1 MLTEVKNNYKSIL
14 KYFDFDEFI
23 SSSSYKKQ
31 KLIEMAKSGAKRP
44 TNKTKEG
51 RCLTRYTVKSSNI
64 YCPEFDKTIRKSRPD
79 WFESTSQ
86 IMKQKLIE
94 MANNRESRPHSRL
107 TKEGRALRSYTNKS
121 QSTYCPNFDKTIRK
135 LRPDWL
141 ESTSQIMKQKLIEIA
156 KNKEDRPKQNTKEGR
171 ALRSYTNK
179 SSDCYCE
186 KFDKIIRSL
195 PIFWFASKSYFV
207 KQKLIQMAK
216 NKEDRP
222 KQNTKEGRALNNY
235 ISKSSSAYCS
245 NFDKTIRKLR
255 PDWFMKSSDKKKQ
268 LLIDMAKSG
277 AKRPNSK
284 TTKEGCA
291 LSSYTNKSSDLYCEK
306 FDKTIRK
313 LRPDWFE
320 STSQIMKQKLI
331 NMAKRGEPRPNCL
344 KTKEGRALTKYTNK
358 SQSTYCPNFDKTI
371 RKLRPDWF
379 IKKRTLVK

>member
-1 MLTEVKNNYKSIL
+1 MLTEIKNNYKSIL
-14 KYFDFDEFI
+14 KHFDFDESI
-23 SSSSYKKQ
+23 SSVNYK
-31 KLIEMAKSGAKRP
+31 
-44 TNKTKEG
+44 
-51 RCLTRYTVKSSNI
+51 
-64 YCPEFDKTIRKSRPD
+64 
-79 WFESTSQ
+79 
-86 IMKQKLIE
+86 KQKLIE
-94 MANNRESRPHSRL
+94 MANNRESRPHSRK

-121 QSTYCPNFDKTIRK
+121 SDCYCEKFYKTIYK
-135 LRPDWL
+135 LRPDWF
-141 ESTSQIMKQKLIEIA
+141 ESTSQIMKQKLIQMA

-222 KQNTKEGRALNNY
+222 KRNTKEGRALNNY
-235 ISKSSSAYCS
+235 IFKSSSAYCPE
-245 NFDKTIRKLR
+245 FDKTIHKLR

-268 LLIDMAKSG
+268 LLIDMANSG

-284 TTKEGCA
+284 KTKEGWA
-291 LSSYTNKSSDLYCEK
+291 LSSYTNKSSDYYCEK

-331 NMAKRGEPRPNCL
+331 NMAKRDEPRPNCL
-344 KTKEGRALTKYTNK
+344 KTKEGRALTKYINK
-358 SQSTYCPNFDKTI
+358 SQSTYCPKFDKTI
-371 RKLRPDWF
+371 RKLAPSWF
-379 IKKRTLVK
+379 RKKPALVK